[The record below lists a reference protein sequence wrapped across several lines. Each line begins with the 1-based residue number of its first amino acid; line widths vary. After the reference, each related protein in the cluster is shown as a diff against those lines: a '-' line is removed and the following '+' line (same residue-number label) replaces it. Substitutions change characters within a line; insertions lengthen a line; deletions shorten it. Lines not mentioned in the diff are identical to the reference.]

1 MEPYLLK
8 SIKLED
14 AYQGPKYYPTGTNTE
29 SYTLEIRNGK
39 VSKIY
44 QEQEQLPDLLVVDG
58 LNYLVL
64 PSLREM
70 HCHLKVN

>member
-44 QEQEQLPDLLVVDG
+44 QEQE
-58 LNYLVL
+58 
-64 PSLREM
+64 
-70 HCHLKVN
+70 

>member
-39 VSKIY
+39 VSKILL
-44 QEQEQLPDLLVVDG
+44 EWSQLKQAI
-58 LNYLVL
+58 
-64 PSLREM
+64 
-70 HCHLKVN
+70 LKGKMFSCQL